1 VYPMFLATDPVEAIP
16 GLFPACAVIC
26 AMAKRAQVEQ
36 MPEDGEQ
43 VDEVLEEIVP
53 PRVPVELDI
62 PAGNDL
68 EQERDDVEVME
79 EAGMSTQMLVSKQKN
94 DPELQKLKEQ
104 AVSEDETSKVPVCYY
119 VKNNVLMRK

>member
-1 VYPMFLATDPVEAIP
+1 M
-16 GLFPACAVIC
+16 
-26 AMAKRAQVEQ
+26 EQ